1 MRKLLVAL
9 LFLPVVAHAQ
19 RSARTEL
26 QRMGPPQ
33 PYTIGVIE
41 TLRSHVLGEERV
53 LNIHLPPGYGTDTT
67 QRYPLIVLLD
77 GSADEDF
84 LHVVGGLQF
93 ASYPWINW
101 MPPSILVGIANVD
114 RKRDLTFPTTIAADK
129 EKFPTTGGS
138 AAFMA
143 FLEREVLPFLQR
155 EYRIGNDRTLIGQSL
170 GGLFATE
177 LLFRKPYL
185 FGHYLIVSPSLWWD
199 GGSLLQLNHDVLMA
213 PDIGVATVHIT
224 VGDEGR
230 GMVGPAEQL
239 AALLRK
245 ESQARIELQR
255 IHGLDH
261 ANILHRAV
269 MDYFQWRGQERA
281 K

>member
-1 MRKLLVAL
+1 MRIAL
-9 LFLPVVAHAQ
+9 LTLLLTTTAAQAQ
-19 RSARTEL
+19 RSARVPA
-26 QRMGPPQ
+26 QRVGDPV
-33 PYTIGVIE
+33 PYTIGVVE
-41 TLRSHVLGEERV
+41 TLRSATLGEDRI

-101 MPPSILVGIANVD
+101 MPPSIVVGIANVD

-129 EKFPTTGGS
+129 EQFPTAGGS
-138 AAFMA
+138 GPFMQFIA
-143 FLEREVLPFLQR
+143 QELLPFLQQ
-155 EYRIGNDRTLIGQSL
+155 EYRIGNERTLIGQSL
-170 GGLFATE
+170 GGLFASE
-177 LLFRKPYL
+177 LLFRQPYL
-185 FGHYLIVSPSLWWD
+185 FSHYLIVSPSLWWD

-213 PDIGVATVHIT
+213 PDIGVATVYIA

-230 GMVGPAEQL
+230 DMVGPAEQL

-255 IHGLDH
+255 IAGLDH

-269 MDYFQWRGQERA
+269 MDYFQWRGG